1 VLIGIT
7 LPRNLTF
14 YISDQALRIS
24 QMRKEIQPTVSAATV
39 MIPAR
44 KPSAG
49 VARLFSFSG
58 LPESSVVCS

>member
-24 QMRKEIQPTVSAATV
+24 QIRKEIQPTVSAATA
-39 MIPAR
+39 MIPAT

-49 VARLFSFSG
+49 RGAVSFSA
-58 LPESSVVCS
+58 LVLV